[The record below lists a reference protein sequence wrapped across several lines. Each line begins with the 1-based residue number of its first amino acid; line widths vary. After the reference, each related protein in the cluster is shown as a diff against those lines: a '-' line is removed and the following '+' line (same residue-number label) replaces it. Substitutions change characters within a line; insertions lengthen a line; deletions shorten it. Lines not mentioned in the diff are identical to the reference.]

1 MNVYFDNAATTAL
14 DAEVLKEMVKVLEG
28 KHGNPS
34 SIHSF
39 GREAK
44 AMVEK
49 ARKTI
54 AHHLNVSPS
63 EIFFTSGGTEADNMA
78 IRCAVDE
85 YKIKHIISSPL
96 EHHAVLHSIEDLV
109 HKGKVTVGHV
119 KLKENARPDESF
131 GRGHID
137 LLDLEKQ
144 LQEHPHALVSL
155 MHANNEIGNILPIE
169 EVGELCKK
177 YNAVFH
183 SDTVQSICHY
193 PIDLQKIHVDF
204 IAAAA
209 HKFHGPKG
217 SGFIYIKGSRKIAP
231 LIHGGGQERNMRGGT
246 ENVAGIIGLAKA
258 FELAHIHMKEHADHI
273 QHLKTHLI
281 NRLEEELKGVKFN
294 GDAKGNSLYTVLNVM
309 LPETDDYE
317 MMLMKLDMDGIAAS
331 AGSACS
337 SGSNVGSHV
346 IASLGV
352 NIDRRPVIRFSF
364 SKYNTIAEVDFL
376 VETLKSYYPADILKK
391 SAVSKNAVN

>member
-1 MNVYFDNAATTAL
+1 MNVYFDNAATTAI
-14 DAEVLKEMVKVLEG
+14 DAEVLKEMLNVLEN

-44 AMVEK
+44 AIVEK

-54 AHHLNVSPS
+54 AGYLNVSPS

-78 IRCAVDE
+78 ILCAVE
-85 YKIKHIISSPL
+85 NYSIKHIISSPL
-96 EHHAVLHSIEDLV
+96 EHHAVLHSIEALE
-109 HKGKVTVGHV
+109 KAGKVTVSHV
-119 KLKENARPDESF
+119 ALKEK
-131 GRGHID
+131 GHID
-137 LLDLEKQ
+137 LADLESQ
-144 LQEHPHALVSL
+144 LKKHPGSLVSL

-183 SDTVQSICHY
+183 CDTVQSMCHY
-193 PIDLQKIHVDF
+193 PLDLQKTHVDF
-204 IAAAA
+204 IAASA

-217 SGFIYIKGSRKIAP
+217 TGFIYINGSRKISP
-231 LIHGGGQERNMRGGT
+231 LIYGGGQERNMRGGT
-246 ENVAGIIGLAKA
+246 ENVAGIMGLKKA
-258 FELAHIHMKEHADHI
+258 FEIAYDHMKEHAEKI
-273 QHLKTHLI
+273 QNLKNYFI
-281 NRLEEELKGVKFN
+281 KRLEAELKGVEFN
-294 GDAKGNSLYTVLNVM
+294 GDVKGNSLYTVLNVL
-309 LPETDDYE
+309 LPPSDDYE

-346 IASLGV
+346 ITALGV

-364 SKYNTIAEVDFL
+364 SKYNTVAEVDYC
-376 VETLKSYYPADILKK
+376 VETLKSFYSTADSKK
-391 SAVSKNAVN
+391 TGVTAKAVN

>member
-1 MNVYFDNAATTAL
+1 MNVYFDNAATTAV
-14 DAEVLKEMVKVLEG
+14 DAEVIKEMLNVLQS

-44 AMVEK
+44 AILER
-49 ARKTI
+49 ARKNI
-54 AHHLNVSPS
+54 ATHLNASPS

-78 IRCAVDE
+78 IRNAVQD
-85 YKIKHIISSPL
+85 YDIKHIISSPL

-109 HKGKVTVGHV
+109 HKGKVTVSHV
-119 KLKENARPDESF
+119 ALTEN
-131 GRGHID
+131 GHID
-137 LLDLEKQ
+137 LNDLEKQ
-144 LQEHPHALVSL
+144 LQKHPGALVSL

-177 YNAVFH
+177 YNAHFH
-183 SDTVQSICHY
+183 SDTVQSVCHY
-193 PIDLQKIHVDF
+193 PIDLQKINVDF
-204 IAAAA
+204 IAASA

-217 SGFIYIKGSRKIAP
+217 IGFIYIKGSRKISP

-246 ENVAGIIGLAKA
+246 ENMSGIVGLSKA
-258 FELAHIHMKEHADHI
+258 FEMAHANMKEHAAHI
-273 QHLKTHLI
+273 QSIKTHMI
-281 NRLEEELKGVKFN
+281 NRLEAELKGVKFN

-309 LPETDDYE
+309 LPATDDYE
-317 MMLMKLDMDGIAAS
+317 MMLMKLDMSGVAAS

-346 IASLGV
+346 IAALGL
-352 NIDRRPVIRFSF
+352 NIERRPVIRFSF
-364 SKYNTIAEVDFL
+364 SKYNTIAEADFCI
-376 VETLKSYYPADILKK
+376 ETLKSFYPKDTVEKASVVEK
-391 SAVSKNAVN
+391 AAT

>member
-14 DAEVLKEMVKVLEG
+14 DAEVIKEMLNVLEN

-44 AMVEK
+44 AMIEK

-54 AHHLNVSPS
+54 AVHLNVSPS

-78 IRCAVDE
+78 IRSTVED
-85 YKIKHIISSPL
+85 YSINHIISSPL

-109 HKGKVTVGHV
+109 KKGKVTLSHV
-119 KLKENARPDESF
+119 AIKEN
-131 GRGHID
+131 GHID
-137 LLDLEKQ
+137 LDDLQKQ
-144 LQEHPHALVSL
+144 LIKYPGSLVSL
-155 MHANNEIGNILPIE
+155 MHANNEIGNLLPIE

-183 SDTVQSICHY
+183 CDTVQSVCHY
-193 PIDLQKIHVDF
+193 PLDLQKIKVDF
-204 IAAAA
+204 IAASA

-217 SGFIYIKGSRKIAP
+217 TGFIYINGSRKVSP

-246 ENVAGIIGLAKA
+246 ENVAGIVGLSKA
-258 FELAHIHMKEHADHI
+258 VEIAYTHMKEHADYI
-273 QHLKTHLI
+273 QGIKNYMM
-281 NRLEEELKGVKFN
+281 NRLEAELTGAEFN
-294 GDAKGNSLYTVLNVM
+294 GDAKGDSLYTVLNVM
-309 LPETDDYE
+309 LPESDDYE
-317 MMLMKLDMDGIAAS
+317 MMLMKLDMEGIAAS

-346 IASLGV
+346 IAALGK
-352 NIDRRPVIRFSF
+352 NIDRRAVIRFSF
-364 SKYNTIAEVDFL
+364 SKFNTLAEVDFC
-376 VETLKSYYPADILKK
+376 VDTLKSFYTADLHEKV
-391 SAVSKNAVN
+391 AVAEKTVN

>member
-14 DAEVLKEMVKVLEG
+14 DTEVVKEMLQVLEH
-28 KHGNPS
+28 KPGNPS

-44 AMVEK
+44 ALVEK

-54 AHHLNVSPS
+54 ANYLNASPS

-78 IRCAVDE
+78 IRSAVEDFN
-85 YKIKHIISSPL
+85 IKHIISSPL
-96 EHHAVLHSIEDLV
+96 EHHAVLQSIEDLV
-109 HKGKVTVGHV
+109 HKGKVTVSHVAVKKDGH
-119 KLKENARPDESF
+119 
-131 GRGHID
+131 
-137 LLDLEKQ
+137 LDLADLENQ
-144 LQEHPHALVSL
+144 LKKYPNSLVSL

-169 EVGELCKK
+169 EVGQLCKK
-177 YNAVFH
+177 YNAIFH
-183 SDTVQSICHY
+183 SDTVQSVCHY

-204 IAAAA
+204 IAASA

-217 SGFIYIKGSRKIAP
+217 TGFIYINGSRKISP

-246 ENVAGIIGLAKA
+246 ENVAGIVGLAKA
-258 FELAHIHMKEHADHI
+258 VDLAYSGMKEHAEHI
-273 QHLKTHLI
+273 QGIKTHMM
-281 NRLEEELKGVKFN
+281 NRLEKELNGVEFN

-309 LPETDDYE
+309 LPESDDYE
-317 MMLMKLDMDGIAAS
+317 MMLMKLDMSGVAAS

-346 IASLGV
+346 IAALGK

-364 SKYNTIAEVDFL
+364 SKYNTIAEADYCI
-376 VETLKSYYPADILKK
+376 ETLKSFYPVNVVEK
-391 SAVSKNAVN
+391 SAVAEKAIN

>member
-1 MNVYFDNAATTAL
+1 MNVYFDNAATTAV
-14 DAEVLKEMVKVLEG
+14 DAEVVKEMLYVLEN

-34 SIHSF
+34 SIHSY

-54 AHHLNVSPS
+54 AKHLNVSPS

-78 IRCAVDE
+78 ILSSVEDFN
-85 YKIKHIISSPL
+85 IKHIISSQL
-96 EHHAVLHSIEDLV
+96 EHHAVLHSIESLV
-109 HKGKVTVGHV
+109 QKGKVTVSHV
-119 KLKENARPDESF
+119 AVKKD
-131 GRGHID
+131 GHID
-137 LLDLEKQ
+137 LNDLENQ
-144 LQEHPHALVSL
+144 LKKHPGSLVSL

-169 EVGELCKK
+169 QVGELCKK
-177 YNAVFH
+177 YNAIFH
-183 SDTVQSICHY
+183 CDTVQSMCHY
-193 PIDLQKIHVDF
+193 PLDLQKVNVDF

-217 SGFIYIKGSRKIAP
+217 SGFIYINGARKISP
-231 LIHGGGQERNMRGGT
+231 QIHGGGQERNMRGGT
-246 ENVAGIIGLAKA
+246 ENVAGIVGLSKA
-258 FELAHIHMKEHADHI
+258 FEIAHTHMQEHAAHIQSIKNHMMK
-273 QHLKTHLI
+273 
-281 NRLEEELKGVKFN
+281 RLETEFKGVEFN

-309 LPETDDYE
+309 LPESDDYE
-317 MMLMKLDMDGIAAS
+317 MMLMKLDMNGIAAS

-346 IASLGV
+346 IAALGK

-364 SKYNTIAEVDFL
+364 SKYNTIAEADFCID
-376 VETLKSYYPADILKK
+376 TLKSFYAANIREKASVAQK
-391 SAVSKNAVN
+391 A

>member
-1 MNVYFDNAATTAL
+1 MNVYFDNAATTAM
-14 DAEVLKEMVKVLEG
+14 DAEVVKEMLNVLEN

-54 AHHLNVSPS
+54 AGYLNVSPS

-78 IRCAVDE
+78 IRCTVED

-109 HKGKVTVGHV
+109 HKGKVTVSHV
-119 KLKENARPDESF
+119 AVKAD
-131 GRGHID
+131 GHID
-137 LLDLEKQ
+137 LDDLKKQLEK
-144 LQEHPHALVSL
+144 HPESLVSL

-177 YNAVFH
+177 YNAIFH
-183 SDTVQSICHY
+183 SDTVQSVCHY
-193 PIDLQKIHVDF
+193 PLDLQKIKVDF
-204 IAAAA
+204 IAASA

-217 SGFIYIKGSRKIAP
+217 TGFMYINGSRKISP
-231 LIHGGGQERNMRGGT
+231 LIHGGGQERTMRGGT
-246 ENVAGIIGLAKA
+246 ENVAGIMGLSKA
-258 FELAHIHMKEHADHI
+258 VEIAYKNMKEHAEHI
-273 QHLKTHLI
+273 QQIKTHMMK
-281 NRLEEELKGVKFN
+281 RLETELTGVEFN

-309 LPETDDYE
+309 LPDSDDYE
-317 MMLMKLDMDGIAAS
+317 MMLMKLDMAGIAVS

-346 IASLGV
+346 IAALKK

-364 SKYNTIAEVDFL
+364 SKYSTKAEADFCID
-376 VETLKSYYPADILKK
+376 TLKSFYSVNAGKK
-391 SAVSKNAVN
+391 VSVGAKAVN